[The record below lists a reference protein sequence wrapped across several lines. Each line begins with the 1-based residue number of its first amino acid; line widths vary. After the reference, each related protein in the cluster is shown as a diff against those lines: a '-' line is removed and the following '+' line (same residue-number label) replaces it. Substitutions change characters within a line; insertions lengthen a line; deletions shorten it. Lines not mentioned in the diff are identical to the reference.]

1 MKQIYAVL
9 DTNVLVSA
17 LLSGKPD
24 TATVQV
30 LEALLDKKFVPLLSE
45 KVLDE
50 YFTVLQRPKFSFPKD
65 MVQKLLDYI
74 KGTGE
79 MITPVPSHKTLP
91 DPTDLPFYE
100 IYLSRNE
107 SFLITGNLK
116 HFPQESFIVTPKE
129 FLRILSKTC

>member
-17 LLSGKPD
+17 LLSSKPD
-24 TATVQV
+24 TATV
-30 LEALLDKKFVPLLSE
+30 
-45 KVLDE
+45 
-50 YFTVLQRPKFSFPKD
+50 QRPKFSFPKD
-65 MVQKLLDYI
+65 MVQKLLNYI

-79 MITPVPSHKTLP
+79 IITPVPSHKTLP

-100 IYLSRNE
+100 VYISKNK

-116 HFPQESFIVTPKE
+116 HFPQEPFIVTPKD

>member
-1 MKQIYAVL
+1 MKQIYAIL

-17 LLSGKPD
+17 LLSSKPD

-30 LEALLDKKFVPLLSE
+30 LETLLDKKFIPLLSE
-45 KVLDE
+45 KILDE

-65 MVQKLLDYI
+65 MIQKLLNYI
-74 KGTGE
+74 KGTGKI
-79 MITPVPSHKTLP
+79 ITPVPSHKTLP

-100 IYLSRNE
+100 VYISKNK

-116 HFPQESFIVTPKE
+116 HFPQEPFIVTPKD